1 MRQPQLFYAIRFLLE
16 LTIIPISLI
25 AAYALFV
32 GITFGFNLW
41 RIDAPLVTLAWLIIV
56 ASPAWFYFLLKWSQ
70 ASATR
75 TAMVTVGLALPAAYL
90 AFQVLVA

>member
-1 MRQPQLFYAIRFLLE
+1 MRQPQLFYATRFLLE

-32 GITFGFNLW
+32 GMTFGFNLW
-41 RIDAPLVTLAWLIIV
+41 RLDAPLVTLLWLMIV

-70 ASATR
+70 RSTLR
-75 TAMVTVGLALPAAYL
+75 TAVVAVGVAVPATFF
-90 AFQVLVA
+90 AFQVFAS